1 MALQTITLLDTELQF
16 ETFLKDEIGCS
27 VKVIK
32 SLDTDQD
39 LVTDLTLASEL
50 YDINTED

>member
-39 LVTDLTLASEL
+39 LTLASEL